1 MRLIET
7 DTLSNQ
13 DISSALLAG
22 TYTADAARLVFCR
35 LFADQI
41 AGNGDYIV
49 YLTIQR
55 AGAGSEYRAS
65 PITTAAVASGVTAAV
80 FVTIG
85 VPVTSTDVVKAYID
99 GLAGDTTTPDLIC
112 EWWEDNS
119 LMPTTAD
126 RTLDVAATG
135 EAGLDYDNVKAATA
149 PTTLTNITV
158 PTVTSAG
165 TATGIPPIPA
175 GTFINQMMDDGT
187 APYDRT
193 TDSLQAVRDRGD
205 AAWDTADVSALALET
220 TAQSILTDT
229 ADMQPKLGTP
239 AGASMSADIAAIE
252 AQTDDIGA
260 AGAGLTAVPWNASWD
275 AEVESEALDAL
286 NTILADSV
294 PADGTIPT
302 LRQALYMITQF
313 LYERSVSGTTVT
325 VRKADGS
332 TSLLTLTLNDGTT
345 PTSITRAT

>member
-158 PTVTSAG
+158 PTVTTAGALGAQAKLDVNAEADTALTDYDGPTNAELATALG
-165 TATGIPPIPA
+165 TA
-175 GTFINQMMDDGT
+175 DD
-187 APYDRT
+187 
-193 TDSLQAVRDRGD
+193 AVL
-205 AAWDTADVSALALET
+205 AAVAVIDDLVDDLE
-220 TAQSILTDT
+220 SRL
-229 ADMQPKLGTP
+229 
-239 AGASMSADIAAIE
+239 
-252 AQTDDIGA
+252 
-260 AGAGLTAVPWNASWD
+260 
-275 AEVESEALDAL
+275 
-286 NTILADSV
+286 
-294 PADGTIPT
+294 
-302 LRQALYMITQF
+302 
-313 LYERSVSGTTVT
+313 
-325 VRKADGS
+325 
-332 TSLLTLTLNDGTT
+332 
-345 PTSITRAT
+345 